1 MCLCVCACLCACL
14 CLGVGVGVVAAR
26 LCSGEICVAWGTVGL
41 AISIS
46 GFDPWPSFKFGEAP
60 AEYSA
65 APAAGY
71 ALSVALSVSDC
82 LFDCWLV
89 AISALSLSLL

>member
-1 MCLCVCACLCACL
+1 MSVRACVPACVSVSVSVSSLR
-14 CLGVGVGVVAAR
+14 GFAR
-26 LCSGEICVAWGTVGL
+26 VKYVWHDTVGL